1 MCGSGCLHNE
11 KVKAS
16 AACTASLY
24 PLHAELLPV
33 YLLHRY
39 MAANTIPDP
48 VCKPKPIPIHHPV
61 AKSILTITLVLICF
75 INQKPFAQRA
85 LLLTE

>member
-1 MCGSGCLHNE
+1 
-11 KVKAS
+11 
-16 AACTASLY
+16 
-24 PLHAELLPV
+24 
-33 YLLHRY
+33 